1 MYDAGKIIVGIVIF
15 LGLIAFPIWY
25 NVGKGATPTP
35 PKLEV
40 GTTEKQCVESTAFM
54 KSSHM
59 QLLDQWRDAV
69 VRNGKRLYTSS
80 TGKTYEMS
88 LQNTCTKC
96 HSKKE
101 QFCDR
106 CHNYV
111 DAAPKCW
118 DCHIPPPEKPASQE
132 KQAARS
138 TN

>member
-1 MYDAGKIIVGIVIF
+1 MYDTGKIIVGIVIF
-15 LGLIAFPIWY
+15 LGLVTFPFWY
-25 NVGKGATPTP
+25 NAGTSAKATP

-40 GTTEKQCVESTAFM
+40 GTTEKQCVEPTAFM

-59 QLLDQWRDAV
+59 QLLDQWRDEV
-69 VRNGKRLYTSS
+69 VRNGKRVYVSS
-80 TGKTYEMS
+80 TGKQYEMS

-118 DCHIPPPEKPASQE
+118 DCHIPPKEKSQQ
-132 KQAARS
+132 QAARS
-138 TN
+138 N